1 MTLNA
6 SAEKGAFGSGSRV
19 TSSSV
24 PGMVPAAGW
33 TSRGDGSRS
42 MMASSSGWTPLF
54 LKEEPHSTGVIAIA
68 STAVRIAPTSRSF
81 GISSP
86 SR

>member
-1 MTLNA
+1 MTLKA
-6 SAEKGAFGSGSRV
+6 SAENGALGSGSRT

-54 LKEEPHSTGVIAIA
+54 LNDEPHRTGVIAMA
-68 STAVRIAPTSRSF
+68 STAVRIAATRRSF
-81 GISSP
+81 EISSP